1 MKTVAYLGGRTLT
14 TKEKILLA
22 IYREYRQGISDMR
35 HSVRH
40 DGLQVDSG
48 IFNREIQALQSDGL
62 IRGAVLVR
70 DRTRNYPDQVILNQ
84 VALTHYGLH
93 YLRSRMLAKT

>member
-1 MKTVAYLGGRTLT
+1 MTVAYLGGSKLT

-48 IFNREIQALQSDGL
+48 LFNREIQALQTDGL

-70 DRTRNYPDQVILNQ
+70 GCRDSLWTSLSEKPG
-84 VALTHYGLH
+84 AG
-93 YLRSRMLAKT
+93 